1 MMTILGMLHL
11 GMLHLLLG
19 GVIGVALTLI
29 LDRAIGTVAW
39 LRKRRR

>member
-1 MMTILGMLHL
+1 MMTILGMLY
-11 GMLHLLLG
+11 LLLG
-19 GVIGVALTLI
+19 GVIGVALALI